1 MARQASG
8 RTPHAFAHNHQYV
21 RLIENY
27 SGRRKV
33 KPDAAGRAQANGYRG
48 ESSENERMEQR
59 MRHDPANI
67 DNRSL
72 WFDFKILVMTVAAVV
87 FPKNAV

>member
-1 MARQASG
+1 
-8 RTPHAFAHNHQYV
+8 
-21 RLIENY
+21 
-27 SGRRKV
+27 
-33 KPDAAGRAQANGYRG
+33 
-48 ESSENERMEQR
+48 MEQR
-59 MRHDPANI
+59 MRYDPANI